1 MPTYITLLRYTQKG
15 IENIR
20 EHPYRVEKAQD
31 AVKAYGGELKA
42 LYLTMGHYDEV
53 AILEMP
59 DDASYARFTLGTS
72 SHGWVR
78 TETLRGFTSEEWR
91 DIIAGLPPQ
100 DAPQK
105 AVRKSLLPQI
115 SVSPS
120 GEVS

>member
-20 EHPYRVEKAQD
+20 DHPSRVEKAQA

-59 DDASYARFTLGTS
+59 DDTSYAKFTLATS
-72 SHGWVR
+72 SQGWVR
-78 TETLRGFTSEEWR
+78 SETLHGFTNEEWHE
-91 DIIAGLPPQ
+91 ILVGLPSQ
-100 DAPQK
+100 DAPK
-105 AVRKSLLPQI
+105 EMTS
-115 SVSPS
+115 
-120 GEVS
+120 